1 MIISFNEEQKLIRD
15 SVRALAERQVAPIAA
30 EIDRSERFP
39 KETFDKLGE
48 MGLLGIMIPTEYGG
62 AGADVISCCIV
73 LSELA
78 RVCASTAL
86 SYGAHTVL
94 CTNNLYLH
102 GTEAQRRKYLP
113 DLISGKRLGAWAV
126 TEPVAG
132 SDALGLQCRAERRGD
147 DYVLNGSKIF
157 ITNGPVADVFV
168 VFART
173 RPGAP
178 KQGLS
183 AFIIERGYPGFAVG
197 PKLEKMGMRGSP
209 TSEVFFDDCRCPAE
223 NLLGEENRGAA
234 QMMAGFD
241 IERVTLAAI
250 PLGIAEAAL
259 EASLVYVKQRKQF
272 GKPIGD
278 FQMVQAMLA
287 DMATELE
294 AARALVYFA
303 ARKLQEGKKA
313 TREAS
318 MSKLYASEI
327 ATRAALNAIQIHGG
341 YGYMKDFPVER
352 MLRDAKLMEIGA
364 GTSQIQRLI
373 IARELLAKG

>member
-1 MIISFNEEQKLIRD
+1 LIITFSEEQKLIRNA
-15 SVRALAERQVAPIAA
+15 VRALAEREVAPIAA
-30 EIDRSERFP
+30 EIDRSGSFP
-39 KETFDKLGE
+39 KRTFDKLGE
-48 MGLLGIMIPTEYGG
+48 MALLGIMIPAEYGG
-62 AGADVISCCIV
+62 AGADAISCCIV

-86 SYGAHTVL
+86 SYGAHAVL
-94 CTNNLYLH
+94 CTNNLYVH
-102 GTEAQRRKYLP
+102 GNEMQRRQYLP

-126 TEPVAG
+126 TEPGAG

-147 DYVLNGSKIF
+147 EYVLNGSKIF
-157 ITNGPVADVFV
+157 ITNAPVADVFIV
-168 VFART
+168 YART
-173 RPGAP
+173 RPGPP
-178 KQGLS
+178 KQGMS
-183 AFIIERGYPGFAVG
+183 AFIIERGYPGFTIG
-197 PKLEKMGMRGSP
+197 PKLDKMGMRGSP
-209 TSEVFFDDCRCPAE
+209 TSEIFLDDCRCPAA
-223 NLLGEENRGAA
+223 NLLGQENRGVA
-234 QMMAGFD
+234 QMMLGFD

-250 PLGIAEAAL
+250 PLGIAEACL
-259 EASLVYVKQRKQF
+259 EASLTYVKQRKQF
-272 GKPIGD
+272 GKPIGE
-278 FQMVQAMLA
+278 FQMIQQMLG

-303 ARKLQEGKKA
+303 ARKLGEGKKA
-313 TREAS
+313 TREAA

-373 IARELLAKG
+373 IARELLARS

>member
-15 SVRALAERQVAPIAA
+15 SIRAFAERQVAPIAA

-39 KETFDKLGE
+39 QETFGKLGE
-48 MGLLGIMIPTEYGG
+48 MGLLGIMIPAEHGG

-73 LSELA
+73 ISELA

-126 TEPVAG
+126 TEPAAG
-132 SDALGLQCRAERRGD
+132 SDALGLQCRAERHGG
-147 DYVLNGSKIF
+147 DYVLHGSKIF
-157 ITNGPVADVFV
+157 ITNAPVADVFI

-173 RPGAP
+173 RPGP
-178 KQGLS
+178 SKQGLS
-183 AFIIERGYPGFAVG
+183 AFIVERGYPGFTVG

-209 TSEVFFDDCRCPAE
+209 TAEVFFDDCHCPAE
-223 NLLGEENRGAA
+223 NLLGEENCGAA

-259 EASLVYVKQRKQF
+259 EASLSYVKQRKQF

-278 FQMVQAMLA
+278 FQMVQEMLA

-327 ATRAALNAIQIHGG
+327 ATRSALDAIQIHGG

-364 GTSQIQRLI
+364 GTSQIQRLV
-373 IARELLAKG
+373 IARELLARR

>member
-1 MIISFNEEQKLIRD
+1 M
-15 SVRALAERQVAPIAA
+15 
-30 EIDRSERFP
+30 
-39 KETFDKLGE
+39 
-48 MGLLGIMIPTEYGG
+48 
-62 AGADVISCCIV
+62 
-73 LSELA
+73 
-78 RVCASTAL
+78 
-86 SYGAHTVL
+86 L